1 MKVIDNAYR
10 FQVVLEY
17 IGLTVF
23 SDTEDDYC
31 QVTCK
36 VYDHNKNTD
45 NKDITSQVI
54 ANGGTFAWKR
64 ALSGDNSTWTPT
76 LVDGKPNIILIKHG
90 DVDRNA
96 QFSCAVDF
104 DETKFNTEGGAS

>member
-1 MKVIDNAYR
+1 
-10 FQVVLEY
+10 
-17 IGLTVF
+17 LTVF
-23 SDTEDDYC
+23 SDTENDYC

-36 VYDHNKNTD
+36 VYDHNKTD

-54 ANGGTFAWKR
+54 VNGGTFTWKR